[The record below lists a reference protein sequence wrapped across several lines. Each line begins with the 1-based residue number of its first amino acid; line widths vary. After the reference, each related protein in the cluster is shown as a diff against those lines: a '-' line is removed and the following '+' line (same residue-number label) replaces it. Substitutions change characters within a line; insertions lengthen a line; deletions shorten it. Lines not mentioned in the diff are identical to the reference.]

1 MRKIIV
7 VSIALLFCLS
17 IAYAGGFDIQTIKV
31 ERISIGL
38 DVKVK
43 VTNNTGRTVKYG
55 TVTCVLLKNKKM
67 VDIQIDHIQG
77 HYANVPML
85 NGASYYQVY
94 FFKSKS
100 KIEFDEIIFDV
111 TEIEYQ

>member
-1 MRKIIV
+1 MRKIII
-7 VSIALLFCLS
+7 VSIAWLFWLS

-38 DVKVK
+38 NVKVK

-55 TVTCVLLKNKKM
+55 TVTCILLKNKKM
-67 VDIQIDHIQG
+67 VDIQIDRIQG

-94 FFKSKS
+94 FFQS
-100 KIEFDEIIFDV
+100 KIEFDEIIFEV
-111 TEIEYQ
+111 TEVEYQ